1 VRVILASGRGLLS
14 GWIIAMTVPL
24 LMSAHAIEASSYAGL
39 GDASRI
45 GLARVELLG
54 AVLFA
59 FEVPVAAGSRT
70 LRRPSSRGTMVARG
84 VCYRRSGPAVPNA
97 PRHAR
102 KRNT

>member
-24 LMSAHAIEASSYAGL
+24 LMSAHAIAASSSAGL

-45 GLARVELLG
+45 GRATVELLG

-59 FEVPVAAGSRT
+59 FEVPVAAGSHAHHHEAPWW
-70 LRRPSSRGTMVARG
+70 LALYAIAG
-84 VCYRRSGPAVPNA
+84 AVLLYLNA

-102 KRNT
+102 TRNHLTN